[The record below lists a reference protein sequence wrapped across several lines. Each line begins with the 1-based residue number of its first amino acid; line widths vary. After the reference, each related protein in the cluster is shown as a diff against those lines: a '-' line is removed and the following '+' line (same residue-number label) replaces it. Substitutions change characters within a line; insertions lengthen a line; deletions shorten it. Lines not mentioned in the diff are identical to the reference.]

1 MLSFD
6 MRLGPGATALPEH
19 VGGALHGFVEG
30 ATLAHAPQLL
40 GLLRPGGQNDAAR
53 FAVHAP
59 PVGTTLDESL
69 RFGLVL
75 FGAASQA
82 WPLLV
87 NALIEQTAQRFHGRT
102 ARIESASMQQ
112 PGGEPVPVVESGR
125 LIDPTP
131 QTESPSAWLQ
141 RVAAAGDAGL
151 DERSFHVLNFR
162 SPLLLASRYQVR
174 VRLPQLGSL
183 PWPTLGQ
190 VLDSVARR
198 MHALEPELARVT
210 GCAPEWRASDTAHL
224 IKPLTPAADPARQVV
239 WAYSSMPRA
248 RQGQAGRPDRRTV
261 PVPGILGTLVYRTTA
276 DAVERQLLYW
286 GQWLGVGQK
295 TSMGCGAYVLHH
307 FSSATSDREARP

>member
-19 VGGALHGFVEG
+19 IGGALHGFVEG

-59 PVGTTLDESL
+59 PVGTALDESL

-75 FGAASQA
+75 FGDASEA
-82 WPLLV
+82 WPVLV
-87 NALIEQTAQRFHGRT
+87 RALIEQTAQRFHGRC
-102 ARIESASMQQ
+102 ARIERASIQQ
-112 PGGEPVPVVESGR
+112 PGSEPVPVVESGR
-125 LIDPTP
+125 HIDPPP
-131 QTESPSAWLQ
+131 QTESQSAWLK
-141 RVAAAGDAGL
+141 RVAAPGDTGVDGSSL
-151 DERSFHVLNFR
+151 HVLSFR

-174 VRLPQLGSL
+174 ARLPQLGSL

-198 MHALEPELARVT
+198 MRALEPDLARVT
-210 GCAPEWRASDTAHL
+210 GCGLEWRASETAHL

-239 WAYSSMPRA
+239 WAYSSTPRA
-248 RQGQAGRPDRRTV
+248 RQDQAAPPGRRTV
-261 PVPGILGTLVYRTTA
+261 PVPGILGTLMYRATA

-295 TSMGCGAYVLHH
+295 TTMGFGSFVL
-307 FSSATSDREARP
+307 SSG

>member
-1 MLSFD
+1 MLSFEL
-6 MRLGPGATALPEH
+6 RLGPGANALPEH
-19 VGGALHGFVEG
+19 IGGALHGFVEG

-40 GLLRPGGQNDAAR
+40 ALLRPGGQNDAAR

-59 PVGTTLDESL
+59 PVGTTFEESV

-75 FGAASQA
+75 FGDASQA
-82 WPLLV
+82 WPVLV
-87 NALIEQTAQRFHGRT
+87 RALIGQSAQRFHGRT
-102 ARIESASMQQ
+102 TRIERASMQN

-141 RVAAAGDAGL
+141 RVAAAGDAGV

-174 VRLPQLGSL
+174 VRLPQTGSL

-190 VLDSVARR
+190 LLDSVARR
-198 MHALEPELARVT
+198 MCALEPDLARVA
-210 GCAPEWRASDTAHL
+210 GCGPEWRASDAAHL
-224 IKPLTPAADPARQVV
+224 IEPLTPAADPARQVV
-239 WAYSSMPRA
+239 WAYNSTPRA
-248 RQGQAGRPDRRTV
+248 RQDQAVRPGRRTV
-261 PVPGILGTLVYRTTA
+261 PVPGVLGTLVYRATA

-295 TSMGCGAYVLHH
+295 TTMGFGSFVL
-307 FSSATSDREARP
+307 SSG